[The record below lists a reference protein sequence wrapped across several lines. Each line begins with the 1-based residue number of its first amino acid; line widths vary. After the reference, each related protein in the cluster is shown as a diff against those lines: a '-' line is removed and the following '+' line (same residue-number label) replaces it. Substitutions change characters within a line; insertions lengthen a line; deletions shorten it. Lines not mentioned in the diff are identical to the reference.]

1 MPFLNGHPPSF
12 HTHENAKLSWNVHL
26 VSQAEDIL
34 EEYKTLRD
42 EDAFTD
48 MEIVAGGRG
57 RAQICRRRMHSVVM
71 AASSDFLGHWME
83 QVLPLPAVCSV

>member
-1 MPFLNGHPPSF
+1 MLAVFGGC
-12 HTHENAKLSWNVHL
+12 KGGSW
-26 VSQAEDIL
+26 AAG
-34 EEYKTLRD
+34 D

-57 RAQICRRRMHSVVM
+57 RAQTCRRRMHSVVM

-83 QVLPLPAVCSV
+83 QVLPFPAVCVCRDSG